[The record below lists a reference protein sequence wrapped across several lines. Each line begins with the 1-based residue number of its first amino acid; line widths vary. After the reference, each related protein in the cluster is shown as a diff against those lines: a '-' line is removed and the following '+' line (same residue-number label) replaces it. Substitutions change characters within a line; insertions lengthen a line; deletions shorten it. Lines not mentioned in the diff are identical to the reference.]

1 MAAITGS
8 GEISLDDII
17 RNRTGGAGTNVSLK
31 DESEAFA
38 SGSTV
43 AGSTIQTTARKN
55 LDLAPYSLSEFYNAD
70 FSSDII
76 TGITFSIAGQPGG
89 TTTTVDDDDLTVN
102 FTTDGSTGD
111 YKVQLAATASGF
123 VTAQNTVTVTSGTSH
138 STTFSTLN
146 VAESTYRAIV
156 KLGFATLTD
165 DTPFSHFD
173 LLSGSSTTIT
183 NGSQFVNSAGDS
195 VSNITLN
202 PVVTT
207 GTQNSASLT
216 TSVLEAGNGGTIAI
230 SNISDLTYSV
240 TNTPG
245 KIRFNVTHFG
255 SPDASRNS
263 TGPSTADLDIRYN
276 KNISNLS
283 VTDSTVNV
291 QDVDGTDNVQV
302 SGISKGHSGTFRI
315 GVDSNSNTSD
325 ISLTAFQEESVNTLY
340 EQETVTKNLSVN
352 TAGTYFVKA
361 FHLGDSTGSVGSSLI
376 VAPELSYTKTGDS
389 TINVNESQTFFVS
402 NLAGNNA
409 QVTMS
414 SEDNI
419 GGVKLT
425 SNGSAAM
432 TPGTANKKYT
442 ISFSGSADYGQ
453 TNNQSSI
460 LTVNPTV
467 SMAVSPSSG
476 PYYPTTDVHGDT
488 IQSSTHGVTPTD
500 ITFTPTITGDNLTAG
515 TYSLTN
521 FSAIG
526 SLNRLTAITGKFTS
540 GGTKDCDYTVN
551 GADSTSGAVS
561 FNQEILALTKEITG
575 ATGAAVLRL
584 GSTFQVTSISTNFT
598 QNVKLQRNGSDISN
612 PVSVSDTINFTLI
625 NVSSRDT
632 TPQVVRL
639 IDSDSS
645 GTVIR
650 NLGGYTIIGPA
661 PIINSFSA
669 STGTTLGTISLAWN
683 TSNANDDVTIG
694 NNQGVSSLT
703 GLNQIDSTSQGGFSN
718 NTAVLFTITGT
729 SLDSEQVTSTTS
741 ATTINP
747 TLSLSNLSLSSWEYG
762 DSGTFTIDFSKNFTD
777 SVPLQMGIGLNTA
790 GSGTVFQTVSVSGTS
805 GTATFERNNFGG
817 TSFGSVVSF
826 RIGNSTSGR
835 VVDNNAAT
843 FSDFSAPGQAS
854 STSATAL
861 SSTSIRLNWSPGANA
876 TSQEVYRNGTKIADL
891 DGGSFTLDV
900 TGLSNG
906 SSHTFRIDTRR
917 TRTSNGVARNKDTA
931 GSNFSGTTFNLQS
944 VTVYGATMNSGNG
957 QGFGTHQ
964 EDGHQGILSNS
975 RALFYRADIQS
986 LGNGTQ
992 FLQSDYVSDWT
1003 AADNDKYFRIDTTHI
1018 GIINTSGVLSNYI
1031 NRNIATPK
1039 SPTSLTL
1046 ASATT
1051 TNIEMNWTD
1060 NSAIETEY
1068 EVYRNDSGVA
1078 DNGDTLAGDG
1088 IPGTTFNDSPSNNPT
1103 PSVSLSAT
1111 ANGTS
1116 QIDLSWSVSGHD
1128 SFIVTFGTGSSYT
1141 SGGTLITS
1149 GSSFSHTGLS
1159 SNTTHNYQIT
1169 AITNGKTYYYAV
1181 YAKNNTTFSDSPAQ
1195 NAFTMDNVSA
1205 NSRVSATTDS
1215 LPDPVIDSFAVTE
1228 TEAKGTLNY
1237 AWNTTNAS
1245 SVDIIRSANSDMS
1258 SASFVETAAPG
1269 DGTGTDNVGLAD
1281 NTTFYYR
1288 LTASNAEEET
1298 AVSSIQSGSTSNP
1311 SITGSLTLIT
1321 DTQYDTDDV
1330 GVKHAL
1336 GVFELDS
1343 HQRNNNNVTFIHDAS
1358 DANDADFRITF
1369 ATGGSTPSTNSSG
1382 ATNLAASGNQTI
1394 TLGANDIIKVRFFI
1408 NLGSSGLSA
1417 GNYDYVFTARNTNGL
1432 AVTTDA
1438 LTMRFTISTAEE
1450 EDPEESG
1457 GGSP

>member
-1 MAAITGS
+1 
-8 GEISLDDII
+8 
-17 RNRTGGAGTNVSLK
+17 
-31 DESEAFA
+31 
-38 SGSTV
+38 
-43 AGSTIQTTARKN
+43 
-55 LDLAPYSLSEFYNAD
+55 
-70 FSSDII
+70 
-76 TGITFSIAGQPGG
+76 
-89 TTTTVDDDDLTVN
+89 
-102 FTTDGSTGD
+102 
-111 YKVQLAATASGF
+111 
-123 VTAQNTVTVTSGTSH
+123 
-138 STTFSTLN
+138 
-146 VAESTYRAIV
+146 
-156 KLGFATLTD
+156 
-165 DTPFSHFD
+165 
-173 LLSGSSTTIT
+173 
-183 NGSQFVNSAGDS
+183 
-195 VSNITLN
+195 
-202 PVVTT
+202 
-207 GTQNSASLT
+207 
-216 TSVLEAGNGGTIAI
+216 
-230 SNISDLTYSV
+230 
-240 TNTPG
+240 
-245 KIRFNVTHFG
+245 
-255 SPDASRNS
+255 
-263 TGPSTADLDIRYN
+263 
-276 KNISNLS
+276 
-283 VTDSTVNV
+283 
-291 QDVDGTDNVQV
+291 
-302 SGISKGHSGTFRI
+302 
-315 GVDSNSNTSD
+315 
-325 ISLTAFQEESVNTLY
+325 
-340 EQETVTKNLSVN
+340 
-352 TAGTYFVKA
+352 
-361 FHLGDSTGSVGSSLI
+361 
-376 VAPELSYTKTGDS
+376 
-389 TINVNESQTFFVS
+389 
-402 NLAGNNA
+402 
-409 QVTMS
+409 
-414 SEDNI
+414 
-419 GGVKLT
+419 
-425 SNGSAAM
+425 
-432 TPGTANKKYT
+432 
-442 ISFSGSADYGQ
+442 
-453 TNNQSSI
+453 
-460 LTVNPTV
+460 
-467 SMAVSPSSG
+467 
-476 PYYPTTDVHGDT
+476 
-488 IQSSTHGVTPTD
+488 
-500 ITFTPTITGDNLTAG
+500 
-515 TYSLTN
+515 
-521 FSAIG
+521 
-526 SLNRLTAITGKFTS
+526 
-540 GGTKDCDYTVN
+540 
-551 GADSTSGAVS
+551 
-561 FNQEILALTKEITG
+561 
-575 ATGAAVLRL
+575 
-584 GSTFQVTSISTNFT
+584 
-598 QNVKLQRNGSDISN
+598 
-612 PVSVSDTINFTLI
+612 
-625 NVSSRDT
+625 
-632 TPQVVRL
+632 
-639 IDSDSS
+639 
-645 GTVIR
+645 
-650 NLGGYTIIGPA
+650 
-661 PIINSFSA
+661 
-669 STGTTLGTISLAWN
+669 
-683 TSNANDDVTIG
+683 
-694 NNQGVSSLT
+694 
-703 GLNQIDSTSQGGFSN
+703 
-718 NTAVLFTITGT
+718 
-729 SLDSEQVTSTTS
+729 
-741 ATTINP
+741 
-747 TLSLSNLSLSSWEYG
+747 
-762 DSGTFTIDFSKNFTD
+762 
-777 SVPLQMGIGLNTA
+777 MGIGLDTSGN
-790 GSGTVFQTVSVSGTS
+790 GTVFQTVSVSGTS

-964 EDGHQGILSNS
+964 EDGHQGSLSNS

-1088 IPGTTFNDSPSNNPT
+1088 IPGTTFDDSPSNNPT

-1128 SFIVTFGTGSSYT
+1128 SFIVTFGTGGSYT

-1336 GVFELDS
+1336 GVFRLDS

-1417 GNYDYVFTARNTNGL
+1417 DNYDYVFTARNTNGL
-1432 AVTTDA
+1432 AVTTDD
-1438 LTMRFTISTAEE
+1438 LTMRFTISTAETG
-1450 EDPEESG
+1450 DPGDPGEPG
-1457 GGSP
+1457 DP